1 MTSFDFPAAP
11 VGRPVWLIT
20 LADLALLLVGFFVL
34 VQATQHVDRRALADG
49 FRAGFRTQTA
59 AEQDAAPR
67 RIVEQAIP
75 VAAAGMMNFAPGSAS
90 LPGNADG
97 LIAWAREAARD
108 PRVMLT
114 VTGSVDGSPRDVDA
128 ATGSGAVLAADRA
141 RVVAA
146 ALAHAVPAGRMTITT
161 TTHAGHRAAMVNQ
174 GFAGA
179 PGETDR

>member
-1 MTSFDFPAAP
+1 MTGFDFPPAP
-11 VGRPVWLIT
+11 AGRPLWLIT

-49 FRAGFRTQTA
+49 FRAGFGAGVDQRT
-59 AEQDAAPR
+59 
-67 RIVEQAIP
+67 EQAIP
-75 VAAAGMMNFAPGSAS
+75 VAAAGMMNFATGSATLPGSA
-90 LPGNADG
+90 DG
-97 LIAWAREAARD
+97 LVAWAREAADD

-114 VTGSVDGSPRDVDA
+114 VTGSVDGSPGDVDA

-146 ALAHAVPAGRMTITT
+146 LLAAVVPPGRMMITT
-161 TTHAGHRAAMVNQ
+161 TTHPGHRAAMVNQ

-179 PGETDR
+179 RAPSNR